1 MEITEAKIKLM
12 PARSDRLQA
21 FCTITLDNDF
31 VIRDIKII
39 EGAKGAFVAMPSRK
53 LTDKCP
59 KCSGKNHLRSR
70 FCNDCGGRLDENRA
84 SKDKRGRAKL
94 HADIA
99 HPINSTCRERLQA
112 RILEAFHAEVER
124 SKQPGY
130 VPPKLEDEEDFT
142 PDIEE
147 HAEDHHE
154 PAHEVAPPAP
164 VAKPEPIPEPARP
177 AVDIAPVRAPEPP
190 RPAVHTAPVRASEP
204 ARPPVDIAPVHAPE
218 PAAATPEDE
227 EEDEDL
233 KRLEEEVRRY
243 EERER
248 LEVEQKKDKKD
259 DFASGIF

>member
-39 EGAKGAFVAMPSRK
+39 EGPKGAFVAMPSRK

-99 HPINSTCRERLQA
+99 HPINSACRERLQA
-112 RILEAFHAEVER
+112 RILDAYRAEVEK
-124 SKQPGY
+124 SKLPGY
-130 VPPKLEDEEDFT
+130 VPPKMEEDEDFG
-142 PDIEE
+142 PEFEE
-147 HAEDHHE
+147 PSEE
-154 PAHEVAPPAP
+154 RREAPPAAP
-164 VAKPEPIPEPARP
+164 VAPAP
-177 AVDIAPVRAPEPP
+177 APAPAARAPEPP
-190 RPAVHTAPVRASEP
+190 PSPAPKAE
-204 ARPPVDIAPVHAPE
+204 PE
-218 PAAATPEDE
+218 PEPVAPAGDE
-227 EEDEDL
+227 EEDI

-248 LEVEQKKDKKD
+248 QASEQAKNPPPKKDE
-259 DFASGIF
+259 FSAGIF

>member
-59 KCSGKNHLRSR
+59 KCNSKNHLRSR

-99 HPINSTCRERLQA
+99 HPINSACRERLQA
-112 RILEAFHAEVER
+112 KILEAFHAEVER

-130 VPPKLEDEEDFT
+130 VPPKLDEDEDFT
-142 PDIEE
+142 PEFEE
-147 HAEDHHE
+147 PHE
-154 PAHEVAPPAP
+154 E
-164 VAKPEPIPEPARP
+164 R
-177 AVDIAPVRAPEPP
+177 PEPP
-190 RPAVHTAPVRASEP
+190 REVIREP
-204 ARPPVDIAPVHAPE
+204 AREVVREPEPKPAPIPIPKPAPAPE
-218 PAAATPEDE
+218 PQPEPEPEVVSEPVRDE
-227 EEDEDL
+227 SDEDEDIR
-233 KRLEEEVRRY
+233 RLEEEVRRY
-243 EERER
+243 EEQERREA
-248 LEVEQKKDKKD
+248 EKKKDKKD
-259 DFASGIF
+259 DFASGLF